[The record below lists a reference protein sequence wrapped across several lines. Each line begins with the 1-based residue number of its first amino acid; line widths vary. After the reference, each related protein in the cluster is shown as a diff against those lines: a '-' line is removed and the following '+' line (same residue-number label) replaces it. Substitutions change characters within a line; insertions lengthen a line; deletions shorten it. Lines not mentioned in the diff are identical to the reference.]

1 MIVRLEW
8 RDFWFFPFFFA
19 LPVLAWFQACQFGRF
34 AFGSHT
40 PSPHSWERGHTHTKT
55 RTTAPDSFLV
65 AHRCISCPLVDRTIY
80 GRCHPADLL
89 THCQEPGKGWYLTLV
104 NNCFSFFFFLTEYPL
119 HFADVIF
126 QRHAVCRM
134 LQLQLFQYLIDDEF
148 QTCKCFSHHFC
159 LRKCKSNAVDLLQK
173 NKWQL
178 SYLPQLCHF
187 AAFQVSSWTNVSLH
201 FPLI

>member
-19 LPVLAWFQACQFGRF
+19 FPVLAWFQACQFGRF

-104 NNCFSFFFFLTEYPL
+104 NNCFSFFLPYRISIALCRCHLPASCSLQDASVAAVSIFNRWWIPDLQVFFTPL
-119 HFADVIF
+119 
-126 QRHAVCRM
+126 
-134 LQLQLFQYLIDDEF
+134 LFKE
-148 QTCKCFSHHFC
+148 
-159 LRKCKSNAVDLLQK
+159 V
-173 NKWQL
+173 
-178 SYLPQLCHF
+178 
-187 AAFQVSSWTNVSLH
+187 
-201 FPLI
+201 